1 MKGTGSMTDERLPLY
16 QRLRDDMLAKIA
28 AGEWAPGGA
37 IPTEAELTKHYGV
50 AVGTLRKAVDT
61 LVQDGLMKRSQGR
74 GTFVLRPNF
83 ESSLFRFFRQV
94 DARGERRIPNGR
106 ILARELTSPPSYV
119 ADALALAS
127 SENVIRLERVRE
139 LDGTTVYHEEI
150 WLPASRFEALM
161 QIDPDDFGNLLYPFY
176 EAQCG
181 QLIGSAR
188 ETLTVETA
196 DATLAGVL
204 GIGTGQPVVMIERLA
219 FGYDRTPL
227 EYRRSRGA
235 ANTFRYQ
242 VDIS

>member
-1 MKGTGSMTDERLPLY
+1 MKGISAMTDERLPLY

-28 AGEWAPGGA
+28 AGEWVPGEA

-74 GTFVLRPNF
+74 GTFILRPNF
-83 ESSLFRFFRQV
+83 EGSLFRFFRQV
-94 DARGERRIPNGR
+94 DAHGDRRIPNSR
-106 ILARELTSPPSYV
+106 ILSRQLESSPRDVANALELE
-119 ADALALAS
+119 L
-127 SENVIRLERVRE
+127 SEKVIRLERIRQ
-139 LDGTTVYHEEI
+139 LDGVTLFHEEI
-150 WLPASRFEALM
+150 WLPAARFEALL
-161 QIDPDDFGNLLYPFY
+161 QIDTDDFGNLLYPFY
-176 EAQCG
+176 ESHCG

-196 DATLAGVL
+196 KPKFADIL
-204 GIGTGQPVVMIERLA
+204 GIGEDQPVVMIERLA
-219 FGYDRTPL
+219 LGYDRTPL

-242 VDIS
+242 VDIT